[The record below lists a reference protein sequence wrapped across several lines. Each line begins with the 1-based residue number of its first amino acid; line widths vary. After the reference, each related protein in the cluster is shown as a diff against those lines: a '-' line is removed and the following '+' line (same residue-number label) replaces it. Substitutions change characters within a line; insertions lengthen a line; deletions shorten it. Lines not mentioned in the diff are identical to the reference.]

1 VLTLAFGSQIQI
13 WFTTVGTALI
23 VMPILTIFLFGTSAM
38 LNAGAQTA
46 KVVADSTVEMIVL
59 FFSQK
64 LPGIAISE
72 LAGTIV
78 GTVGGLWSG

>member
-1 VLTLAFGSQIQI
+1 
-13 WFTTVGTALI
+13 
-23 VMPILTIFLFGTSAM
+23 MPILTIFLFGTSAM